1 MAPLFASKSANAE
14 ANAIVVSFMFSS
26 SCGITRG
33 SRSERI
39 LKLREIVGAP
49 IDPHGLVTLLW
60 ALVVHAG
67 EAPGRSYDLAA
78 FDPVSLQPTANCRSS
93 ADMRAIAVFVGSHR
107 SRGSGRERWHK
118 QSRRQKVCDLH
129 RSLP

>member
-1 MAPLFASKSANAE
+1 MTNHVCKRERTGEREAE

-26 SCGITRG
+26 TCGFTRG
-33 SRSERI
+33 STSECI

-67 EAPGRSYDLAA
+67 EAPGRSCDLAA

-93 ADMRAIAVFVGSHR
+93 ADMRSIAAFVGSHR
-107 SRGSGRERWHK
+107 SRGLGRERWYK
-118 QSRRQKVCDLH
+118 Q
-129 RSLP
+129 

>member
-1 MAPLFASKSANAE
+1 MVASANVLDRAKAE

-26 SCGITRG
+26 SCGFTRG
-33 SRSERI
+33 SMSECI

-93 ADMRAIAVFVGSHR
+93 ADMRSIADFVGSHR
-107 SRGSGRERWHK
+107 SRGLGRERWHK
-118 QSRRQKVCDLH
+118 QSEGM
-129 RSLP
+129 